1 MIFNI
6 FKKELID
13 TLRDRRTLM
22 MMLVIPILIFPITL
36 NVFVSISASFQEEAA
51 VKTLKV
57 GIVGDKNSYFA
68 QQLNEIPSE
77 MGAKKLV
84 FFKDS
89 ASLMTELKK
98 DSIQLGIIT
107 EKQFNQTLEAQL
119 PARVTWYFDATE
131 IGINER
137 AEQYMKIIE
146 VKAQQKRYDEL
157 KVDFRKV
164 TPFQTS
170 YQNIASDKKMV
181 GQIAGGFLP
190 YIFIAFGFIGCMYPA
205 IDLFT
210 GEKERGT
217 IETLLTTPVARWQIL
232 FGKMMVVV
240 LSGLLA
246 SSAALFGLFISIE
259 FLDIVDNQEI
269 MKIVHEV
276 LSPLFIV
283 SMFSLL
289 LPLTIFFA
297 GVMIPIAVY
306 AKTFKEAQ
314 SIITPLNIVMVLPAM
329 VGFFPGIELNFVTA
343 CIPVVNVVLATK
355 ELISGTLE
363 FGYLALSFGVM
374 VILAL
379 ASVFVSYKQFGKET
393 NVVS

>member
-77 MGAKKLV
+77 MGAKTLV

-157 KVDFRKV
+157 EVDFRKV

-240 LSGLLA
+240 LSGILA
-246 SSAALFGLFISIE
+246 SSAALLGLFISIE

-269 MKIVHEV
+269 MKIIHEV

-289 LPLTIFFA
+289 FPLTIFFA

-363 FGYLALSFGVM
+363 FGYLALCFGVM

>member
-146 VKAQQKRYDEL
+146 VKAQQQRYDEL
-157 KVDFRKV
+157 EVDFRKV

-240 LSGLLA
+240 LSGLMA
-246 SSAALFGLFISIE
+246 SSAALLGLFISIE

-289 LPLTIFFA
+289 FPLTIFFA

-329 VGFFPGIELNFVTA
+329 VGFFPGIELNFITA

>member
-1 MIFNI
+1 
-6 FKKELID
+6 
-13 TLRDRRTLM
+13 M

-89 ASLMTELKK
+89 ASLLTELKK

-157 KVDFRKV
+157 EVDFRKV

-329 VGFFPGIELNFVTA
+329 VGFFPGIELNLITA

>member
-107 EKQFNQTLEAQL
+107 EKRFNQTLEAQL

-157 KVDFRKV
+157 EVDFRKV

-329 VGFFPGIELNFVTA
+329 VGFFPGIELNLITA